1 MWHGLIID
9 TWRDVLRS
17 KKKERGFSN
26 AYIAEKALLSE
37 GAVARLFTDR
47 SDPPISHI
55 VAVSAVLD
63 VPVDELFAPAR
74 PNGRRARDLLEDD
87 ARISQENADLR
98 EETARLKALVDN
110 LKDELLD
117 FYRKSKVTG

>member
-1 MWHGLIID
+1 M
-9 TWRDVLRS
+9 
-17 KKKERGFSN
+17 N
-26 AYIAEKALLSE
+26 YEKTSRTASFCHY
-37 GAVARLFTDR
+37 ASFY
-47 SDPPISHI
+47 HI

-63 VPVDELFAPAR
+63 VPVDELFAPAL
-74 PNGRRARDLLEDD
+74 PNGRRARDLLEDY

>member
-26 AYIAEKALLSE
+26 AYIAEKAPLSE

-63 VPVDELFAPAR
+63 VPVDELFAPAL
-74 PNGRRARDLLEDD
+74 PNGRRARDLLEDY

-98 EETARLKALVDN
+98 DETARLKALVDN

-117 FYRKSKVTG
+117 FYRKSK